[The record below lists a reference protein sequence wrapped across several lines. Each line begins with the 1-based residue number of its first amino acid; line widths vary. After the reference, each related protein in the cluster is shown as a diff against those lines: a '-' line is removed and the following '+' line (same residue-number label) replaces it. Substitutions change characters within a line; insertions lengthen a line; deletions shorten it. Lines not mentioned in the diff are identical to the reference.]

1 LKEGEIIETNRRKQR
16 ILDAAKRTMQHHSI
30 QDVSMRKIAEEAG
43 MTTGAIYHFYSGKDE
58 LLFDVMKEQL
68 HFTTKLY
75 ENVRNNIETKR
86 GNELVSEINS
96 LVEKRIRKEE
106 EQKVH
111 IQVIGD
117 ILKGK
122 CKIEGEFIKNYRNM
136 IDSTA
141 ELFSQTF
148 GIDNQEE
155 KKKVAS
161 LLVAAIDGIAIQQ
174 SLGVL
179 PANLDETI
187 EVFISFFNETIPIY
201 LKNHQ

>member
-1 LKEGEIIETNRRKQR
+1 MR
-16 ILDAAKRTMQHHSI
+16 HHSI
-30 QDVSMRKIAEEAG
+30 QEVSMRKIAEEAG

-86 GNELVSEINS
+86 GDELVDEINS

-122 CKIEGEFIKNYRNM
+122 CKIEGEFVKNYQNM

-141 ELFSQTF
+141 ELFYQAF
-148 GIDNQEE
+148 GIDNKED

-179 PANLDETI
+179 PGTLDETI
-187 EVFISFFNETIPIY
+187 DNFISFFNETIPYY
-201 LKNHQ
+201 LQKHKK